1 MICKSLA
8 YVYPAISEVY
18 KLVKTMSYPIL
29 VNYDKDMTRLPLFID
44 DTYSNVPC
52 KSIILNEPNVRYIKE
67 SILDCKNENKVK
79 KILYNNEKISHS
91 SESIVS
97 QLGLA
102 HPYDSHSN
110 NDASPVERTKRHS
123 YSESGEDE
131 DDSMEMNDDEDSDF
145 QQSDDEEYVQRS
157 SMVRRREER
166 RHETTTRSSNDE
178 PPKSQLKTMSI
189 EPKEETRSTHETRL
203 FVPTPFVP
211 FSLPP
216 SVTEFEAFNKANE
229 SFPQYVDINGCLI
242 LV

>member
-1 MICKSLA
+1 
-8 YVYPAISEVY
+8 
-18 KLVKTMSYPIL
+18 MSYPIL

-97 QLGLA
+97 QLDLA

-110 NDASPVERTKRHS
+110 NDASPVERTKSRS

-131 DDSMEMNDDEDSDF
+131 DDSMEMDDDEG
-145 QQSDDEEYVQRS
+145 
-157 SMVRRREER
+157 MER
-166 RHETTTRSSNDE
+166 I
-178 PPKSQLKTMSI
+178 M
-189 EPKEETRSTHETRL
+189 EETE
-203 FVPTPFVP
+203 PTDY
-211 FSLPP
+211 
-216 SVTEFEAFNKANE
+216 EAE
-229 SFPQYVDINGCLI
+229 WLGLTCPEEDMWWVI
-242 LV
+242 L